1 MTLSKNTMFNET
13 IMEIFS
19 DLIINETF
27 NEERTDY
34 YSDLIKEYNV

>member
-34 YSDLIKEYNV
+34 FSDLIKEYNV